1 MGEPGAA
8 KTIIIGGIV
17 VGVLMTI
24 GTGADFYISMP
35 ICVGLALILA
45 FISEVMLHNKYG
57 EGGID
62 WGAGKRQREYESY
75 VRNERR
81 ERYSNL
87 LALTEEE
94 RMEQVQADDLIE
106 QKVKELRD
114 KQIIE
119 VDNKK
124 VVEEMKL
131 MGVPYNQV
139 KIEQTIR
146 KDGSEYNTICRDI
159 YTNKRVT
166 ESGEWAVSDCPP
178 RVLQRVYY

>member
-17 VGVLMTI
+17 VGVLATL
-24 GTGADFYISMP
+24 GTGADFYITMP
-35 ICVGLALILA
+35 VCVGLALILA

-62 WGAGKRQREYESY
+62 LGAGKRRREYENY
-75 VRNERR
+75 VRKERQ

-87 LALTEEE
+87 FALTEEE
-94 RMEQVQADDLIE
+94 RIEQIQADDLIK
-106 QKVKELRD
+106 QKVEELRD
-114 KQIIE
+114 KQIID

-131 MGVPYNQV
+131 MGVPYDQV

-146 KDGSEYNTICRDI
+146 KDGSEYNMICRDI

-166 ESGEWAVSDCPP
+166 ESGEWVVSDCPP